1 MAAPGTVSRVLTM
14 ASDTHVSER
23 GDFAML
29 KANVGLSRKISRDYN
44 STGYSVNLDGEIPV
58 SVDEPQAVIQ
68 KVRELFS
75 LAQEALAQEID
86 RDQGEDSIGRRDE
99 EHPTPRPEANG
110 NGNGHTDRPSPG
122 SAPRSTPTN
131 GSGVKN
137 GQNGQNGQNGNEES
151 ATNKQVQFLLTMGKR
166 FKLSTPQL
174 EGKVA
179 EIIGRRC
186 GVYDLTKREAG
197 LVLDHFTKAANA
209 NGRQGK

>member
-1 MAAPGTVSRVLTM
+1 
-14 ASDTHVSER
+14 
-23 GDFAML
+23 ML
-29 KANVGLSRKISRDYN
+29 KANVGLSRKITRDFN
-44 STGYSVNLDGEIPV
+44 STGYSVNLDGEILA
-58 SVDEPQAVIQ
+58 STDDAEAVAEKI
-68 KVRELFS
+68 KELFS

-86 RDQGEDSIGRRDE
+86 RDQGEDAIGRRDE
-99 EHPTPRPEANG
+99 ERPAPRPEANG
-110 NGNGHTDRPSPG
+110 NGSGHTDRPSNG

-131 GSGVKN
+131 GNGTKN
-137 GQNGQNGQNGNEES
+137 EQNGQSGQNGNQES

-186 GVYDLTKREAG
+186 GVYDLTKKEAG

-209 NGRQGK
+209 NGNGNGRQGK

>member
-1 MAAPGTVSRVLTM
+1 
-14 ASDTHVSER
+14 
-23 GDFAML
+23 ML
-29 KANVGLSRKISRDYN
+29 KANVGLSRKITRDFN
-44 STGYSVNLDGEIPV
+44 STGYSVNLDGEILA
-58 SVDEPQAVIQ
+58 STDDAEAVTEKI
-68 KVRELFS
+68 KELFS

-86 RDQGEDSIGRRDE
+86 RDQGEDAIGRRDE
-99 EHPTPRPEANG
+99 ERPQPPAPTG
-110 NGNGHTDRPSPG
+110 NGNAHRSSNGTGQGDRPSNG

-131 GSGVKN
+131 GN
-137 GQNGQNGQNGNEES
+137 GTNNGQNGNEEA

-186 GVYDLTKREAG
+186 GVYDLTKKEAG

-209 NGRQGK
+209 NGNGNGRQGK